1 LAFNIGLSFNKYD
14 VNYLSWCD
22 LDEILADKA
31 TPKRQHSAPEYLE
44 KRKQERDRRKS
55 ETGLRYRLRRSRKSD
70 MGSSGGGTEVCICCK
85 KTFVFGINGRKVHG
99 MNL

>member
-1 LAFNIGLSFNKYD
+1 LLRGQCLISLDNGIIAIFYD
-14 VNYLSWCD
+14 T
-22 LDEILADKA
+22 DEIMADKA

-70 MGSSGGGTEVCICCK
+70 VGTLGGSTEVRI
-85 KTFVFGINGRKVHG
+85 I
-99 MNL
+99 L

>member
-1 LAFNIGLSFNKYD
+1 M
-14 VNYLSWCD
+14 
-22 LDEILADKA
+22 ADKA

-70 MGSSGGGTEVCICCK
+70 VATSISGTEVYR
-85 KTFVFGINGRKVHG
+85 VWWNSEQRERKCEHTCSSIH
-99 MNL
+99 LL

>member
-1 LAFNIGLSFNKYD
+1 MFSASDND
-14 VNYLSWCD
+14 VIAICCGT
-22 LDEILADKA
+22 DEVMADKT

-70 MGSSGGGTEVCICCK
+70 VGTLGGSTEVRI
-85 KTFVFGINGRKVHG
+85 I
-99 MNL
+99 LSDLY

>member
-1 LAFNIGLSFNKYD
+1 MNFVARLMLSVSDNG
-14 VNYLSWCD
+14 VITICCVT
-22 LDEILADKA
+22 DEVLADKA

-70 MGSSGGGTEVCICCK
+70 VGTMGGSTEVHI
-85 KTFVFGINGRKVHG
+85 
-99 MNL
+99 LYDLY

>member
-1 LAFNIGLSFNKYD
+1 MNFVARLVLIVCDNGVITI
-14 VNYLSWCD
+14 WCGT
-22 LDEILADKA
+22 DEVLADKA

-70 MGSSGGGTEVCICCK
+70 VGTMGGSTEVRI
-85 KTFVFGINGRKVHG
+85 V
-99 MNL
+99 L